1 MDNARREEEYA
12 RQRRTEERERC
23 EEQAAV
29 DQIRAEMQREIG
41 NLRAEM
47 LREREFVLEV
57 VGTAIGEF
65 SNKRAFAIALAL
77 GGVPGSGNSGGSL
90 LNCGSAVH
98 LAGVTKLTR
107 EDCVS
112 RLSRQVVRDRHIHKR
127 PVIGG
132 WASVIWTPAGL
143 GPISRFLRRSACRT
157 GPVIPAAACR
167 RGQRDGPSS

>member
-65 SNKRAFAIALAL
+65 SNKRAFAIRSSAWWRAWKRQFRRQLA
-77 GGVPGSGNSGGSL
+77 
-90 LNCGSAVH
+90 
-98 LAGVTKLTR
+98 
-107 EDCVS
+107 
-112 RLSRQVVRDRHIHKR
+112 
-127 PVIGG
+127 
-132 WASVIWTPAGL
+132 
-143 GPISRFLRRSACRT
+143 
-157 GPVIPAAACR
+157 
-167 RGQRDGPSS
+167 